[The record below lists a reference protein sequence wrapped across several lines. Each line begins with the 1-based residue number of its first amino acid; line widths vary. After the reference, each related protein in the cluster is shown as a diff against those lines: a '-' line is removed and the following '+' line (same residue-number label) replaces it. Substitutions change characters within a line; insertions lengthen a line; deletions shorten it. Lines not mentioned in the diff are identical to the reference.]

1 MEKMRLT
8 ETKFIPNETSVQI
21 ENYPTEITSF
31 NQIYHPPLRCNIVV
45 KIFSESQENS
55 KYSTVEKFQ
64 VIESNHDLKN
74 KSESICIMIYND
86 QLMFIYDE
94 NVNSIDYALKELDK
108 DISNIFVYTDI
119 KKFNKPITIIQGL
132 KDKVMIKIIL
142 RELKKNIGT
151 GGT

>member
-1 MEKMRLT
+1 M
-8 ETKFIPNETSVQI
+8 
-21 ENYPTEITSF
+21 
-31 NQIYHPPLRCNIVV
+31 
-45 KIFSESQENS
+45 
-55 KYSTVEKFQ
+55 
-64 VIESNHDLKN
+64 KN
-74 KSESICIMIYND
+74 KTESICITTYND

-132 KDKVMIKIIL
+132 KDKVRIKIIL

-151 GGT
+151 GGTYKNGIIILQGNHKEYVKSYLMAKNIMKD